1 MSQDIPYLFVL
12 KLHDHHTNNH
22 QSKFMKSIICSVSF
36 LFAFTSILFAQK
48 PTAQR
53 VAFWGSDK
61 PIYFQHVASKE
72 ELVKIEH
79 KHERFLQ
86 QNLGHFSN
94 KSAAAQ
100 IEGEREAQFIVIP
113 IFQKQRAGEFW
124 IYIEYFLPAMVEQ
137 PIEQRIQHYIR
148 NDRYSYQIKTYHL
161 KNPEQ
166 YVNEWKKKN
175 PFEGFNV
182 KDGLTHDE
190 FCDMQVLVDEEKEHY
205 HKATPL
211 GTDCPLRDDMG
222 AAKYS
227 VTSFDVSD
235 DGYLMCIEFL
245 DANKQK
251 IKNCPNGGILFE
263 RLDYNDKDY
272 RPLAPSVAE
281 LNKTAKSDSTPDP
294 VKPTDK
300 GNKKGGKGKKE
311 KKDKKTEEK
320 GS

>member
-1 MSQDIPYLFVL
+1 M
-12 KLHDHHTNNH
+12 
-22 QSKFMKSIICSVSF
+22 SF
-36 LFAFTSILFAQK
+36 LFAFVSVLSAQK

-53 VAFWGSDK
+53 VAFWGNEK
-61 PIYFQHVASKE
+61 PIYYQHVASKE
-72 ELVKIEH
+72 ELLKIEH

-94 KSAAAQ
+94 KSATTQ

-124 IYIEYFLPAMVEQ
+124 IYIEYFLPAMVDQ

-161 KNPEQ
+161 KNPELFI
-166 YVNEWKKKN
+166 NEWKKKN

-190 FCDMQVLVDEEKEHY
+190 FCDMQVLVDEEKDHY

-235 DGYLMCIEFL
+235 EGYLMCIEFL
-245 DANKQK
+245 DAKKQK

-272 RPLAPSVAE
+272 KPLAPSVSD
-281 LNKTAKSDSTPDP
+281 LNKSGSNPSPNPTPNPDP
-294 VKPTDK
+294 NTANPKDK
-300 GNKKGGKGKKE
+300 NGKKGGKGKKE
-311 KKDKKTEEK
+311 KGKDKDKKNEEK
-320 GS
+320 AS